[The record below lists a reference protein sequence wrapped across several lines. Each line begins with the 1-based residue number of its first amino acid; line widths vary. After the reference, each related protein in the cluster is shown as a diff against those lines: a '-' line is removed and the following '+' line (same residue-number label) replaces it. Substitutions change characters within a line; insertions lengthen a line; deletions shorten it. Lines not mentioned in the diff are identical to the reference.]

1 MFIHFLHRKE
11 KTMTMPDK
19 RNEIIQAA
27 LELITEKG
35 FHGATM
41 AMIAEKSDVAVG
53 TIYRYF
59 ENKDVLINALYHEL
73 EEKILG
79 ALRKE
84 YSAEKPFR
92 ERFLLV
98 GTTLLHYF
106 ISFPAHFRY
115 VEQYHNSPYGISLRK
130 DQLLN
135 KADDVDIVRQLFT
148 EGIDQQVLKDFPF
161 AVLCDLAFGPL
172 VALARDHI
180 LGFIVLDDTLIIRTV
195 EACWDGVKR

>member
-1 MFIHFLHRKE
+1 
-11 KTMTMPDK
+11 
-19 RNEIIQAA
+19 
-27 LELITEKG
+27 
-35 FHGATM
+35 
-41 AMIAEKSDVAVG
+41 
-53 TIYRYF
+53 
-59 ENKDVLINALYHEL
+59 
-73 EEKILG
+73 
-79 ALRKE
+79 
-84 YSAEKPFR
+84 
-92 ERFLLV
+92 
-98 GTTLLHYF
+98 
-106 ISFPAHFRY
+106 